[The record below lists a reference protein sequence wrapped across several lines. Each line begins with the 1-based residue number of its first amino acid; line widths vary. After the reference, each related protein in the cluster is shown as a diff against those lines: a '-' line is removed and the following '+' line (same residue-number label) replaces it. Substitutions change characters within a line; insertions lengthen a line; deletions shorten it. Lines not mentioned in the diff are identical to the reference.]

1 MHFETKISAIVYT
14 VLNYSF
20 QYSSFLYLSLGSP
33 SYVKCVGNSSNILNF
48 NHRNTFTVLV
58 HGFSCIILK
67 YNATIRTLLSPS
79 PPTNYFFAVP
89 ISNRIP
95 NYMILF
101 VNLFSGLKKTNKP
114 QDMYPGL
121 PKYVHPHKWGAKWT
135 ETLRCAKVF
144 ASL

>member
-48 NHRNTFTVLV
+48 NHRNTFTVLR
-58 HGFSCIILK
+58 GFSCIILK

-101 VNLFSGLKKTNKP
+101 VNLFSGLKKETNHR
-114 QDMYPGL
+114 MYPGL
-121 PKYVHPHKWGAKWT
+121 PKYVHPHKWGAEWT
-135 ETLRCAKVF
+135 ETLGCAKIF